1 MKLKYLGSGGGGGI
15 PELFCSCPVCNKARM
30 KQGKD
35 LRRRSLAI
43 IDDELVIDLPCDA
56 RDSFI
61 EHNVDPTKIA
71 CILITHAH
79 YDHFLAENLL
89 TRPCGA
95 KQVDLYISHR
105 SGDEFAQ
112 RCEGMAKL
120 PTPPSL
126 MPINVPRV
134 HLKHT
139 FECFRMG
146 KYAVTT
152 LDSSHARNLETL
164 NYIIQREDKSIL
176 WLHDSGVLT
185 EATKQ
190 WLSSNTSY
198 FSLVSMDCSLPIG
211 SKVSSEHMDLSACV
225 ETMRYL
231 KCIGCADEKTQFIL
245 SHISHNTKM
254 SHDELYAVAKNFGC
268 RPAFDG
274 EEIHI

>member
-1 MKLKYLGSGGGGGI
+1 M
-15 PELFCSCPVCNKARM
+15 FCSCAICNKAREFR
-30 KQGKD
+30 GKE

-61 EHNVDPTKIA
+61 EHNIDPAKIA
-71 CILITHAH
+71 YILITHAH

-89 TRPCGA
+89 TRPYGA
-95 KQVDLYISHR
+95 KQVDLYISHG
-105 SGDEFAQ
+105 SGEKLAQ
-112 RCEGMAKL
+112 RCKDIEKL

-126 MPINVPRV
+126 MPINIPRV
-134 HLKHT
+134 HLKNA
-139 FECFRMG
+139 FESFCMG

-164 NYIIQREDKSIL
+164 NYIIQRDSKSIL

-185 EATKQ
+185 EVTKQ
-190 WLSSNTSY
+190 WLSSNAPY
-198 FSLVSMDCSLPIG
+198 FSLVSMDCALPIG
-211 SKVSSEHMDLSACV
+211 SKISSEHMDLLACV
-225 ETMRYL
+225 ETMKYL
-231 KCIGCADEKTQFIL
+231 KGIGCADENTQFIL

-254 SHDELYAVAKNFGC
+254 SHDELFEAAKNFGFS
-268 RPAFDG
+268 PAFDG